1 MATPN
6 YNITTV
12 EPTDKA
18 TWLTTFNEA
27 MNEID
32 TSLKNIADSIPE
44 SGKDWTNDINNIK
57 SDIST
62 IQSNISTINEH
73 LSKLVNVV
81 CVSES
86 GEGITAQQY
95 SNLTVVNA

>member
-1 MATPN
+1 MATSN

-12 EPTDKA
+12 APTDKA
-18 TWLTTFNEA
+18 TWLTSFNTV
-27 MNEID
+27 MGEID
-32 TSLKNIADSIPE
+32 TALKTVADSIPE
-44 SGKDWTNDINNIK
+44 DGTDWTSDINEIK

-62 IQSNISTINEH
+62 IQSSISAINGQ
-73 LSKLVNVV
+73 LAKLVNVV

-95 SNLTVVNA
+95 SNLTVVNV